1 MTTEQD
7 EARLKRVK
15 ELEAMVHKLT
25 VENEKLMTRVHSPST
40 AQLPGEEQ
48 DNRPSPTQHSSPGER
63 LINDDEDAEEGVI
76 ALSDLDETG
85 EDDWLETSN

>member
-1 MTTEQD
+1 MATEQD
-7 EARLKRVK
+7 EARSERVK

-40 AQLPGEEQ
+40 AQLPDEEK
-48 DNRPSPTQHSSPGER
+48 PSPTQHSSPGER
-63 LINDDEDAEEGVI
+63 VINNDEDTEEGVI

-85 EDDWLETSN
+85 EDEWLELISN

>member
-1 MTTEQD
+1 MATDQE

-40 AQLPGEEQ
+40 AQLPDEQ
-48 DNRPSPTQHSSPGER
+48 DKKPSPTQQSSPGER
-63 LINDDEDAEEGVI
+63 PINDDEDTEE
-76 ALSDLDETG
+76 ARLRRYS
-85 EDDWLETSN
+85 S